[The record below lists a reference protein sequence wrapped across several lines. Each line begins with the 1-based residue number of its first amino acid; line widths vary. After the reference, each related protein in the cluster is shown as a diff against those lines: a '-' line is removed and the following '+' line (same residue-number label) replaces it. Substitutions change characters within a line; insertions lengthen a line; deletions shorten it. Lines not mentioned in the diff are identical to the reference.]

1 MLGGGLAVTALAAL
15 ITIRELRIGRRL
27 TQLNAELERSRGSL
41 AAANE
46 ELARSNEDLERF
58 AAVASHDLQ
67 EPLRMVAS
75 YTELLAREYGDELD
89 DEAREL
95 IDYAVDGARR
105 MRDLINDLLAYS
117 RLRTRAEQHV
127 PVDLD
132 DAVADALRD
141 LRMAIDD
148 VGAVVEVGDLPT
160 VRGEPSQLR
169 LLFQNLIGNAIK
181 YRGDERPRITVQ
193 AEPDGDGWKLEVA
206 DNGIGVPAERRE
218 EIFEPFRRLHSR
230 SAYPGT
236 GVGLAIC
243 RTIVER
249 HHGRIWVEDNQP
261 SGTVFTFTL
270 HDVPPGGPR
279 MSGRSA

>member
-105 MRDLINDLLAYS
+105 MRDLINDLLSYS